1 MGFITRFLTDTCEI
15 RPYERLGSGGPL
27 YGAPEIRACRVEPA
41 PKAKTVYKDPSG
53 VLVETVAHLTLFCEG
68 KPIPM
73 QSLVTVHGQEMRV
86 ISCQE
91 MNGFECHLEVPLE

>member
-1 MGFITRFLTDTCEI
+1 M
-15 RPYERLGSGGPL
+15 
-27 YGAPEIRACRVEPA
+27 
-41 PKAKTVYKDPSG
+41 
-53 VLVETVAHLTLFCEG
+53 LVETVAHLTLFCEG

-91 MNGFECHLEVPLE
+91 MNGFECHLEVLLE